1 MTVADALF
9 ALAVAEVLRR
19 EAEDNRRPE
28 GADFAAIVADVAAR
42 YGLLPVELGKAAVGI
57 TEPN

>member
-1 MTVADALF
+1 MTLAA
-9 ALAVAEVLRR
+9 AVAEVHRLD
-19 EAEDNRRPE
+19 AP

>member
-1 MTVADALF
+1 MTLAA
-9 ALAVAEVLRR
+9 AVAEVLRR